1 MAAQP
6 IPPPSSHL
14 PGHAL
19 VLACGNTLRGDDGVG
34 WRIGRAV
41 EQRPPCGGLT
51 VVLTQQLLPEHAEAI
66 STADIV
72 VFVDCSAVTAAGTV
86 SAIAIRPAE
95 NLPRILTHH
104 LDPAAL
110 LRLALDLYSRTPTRA
125 VAVTVGGASFALTD
139 QLSKAV
145 RSAVPKALEAVRAA
159 LAAETL
165 APITHA
171 STHAS

>member
-1 MAAQP
+1 MC
-6 IPPPSSHL
+6 SSDL
-14 PGHAL
+14 
-19 VLACGNTLRGDDGVG
+19 
-34 WRIGRAV
+34 
-41 EQRPPCGGLT
+41 
-51 VVLTQQLLPEHAEAI
+51 
-66 STADIV
+66 
-72 VFVDCSAVTAAGTV
+72 
-86 SAIAIRPAE
+86 E